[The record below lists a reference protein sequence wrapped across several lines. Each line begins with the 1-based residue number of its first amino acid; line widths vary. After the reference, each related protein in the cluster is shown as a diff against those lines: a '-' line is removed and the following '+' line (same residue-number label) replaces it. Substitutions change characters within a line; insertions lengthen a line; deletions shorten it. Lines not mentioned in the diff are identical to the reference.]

1 MPLEDSWV
9 VEEGDDDVRH
19 EGSETSVK
27 QEEYVIPRQDKKATR
42 RPKRTT
48 RSPDPV
54 FIMPSLDYRAVDGSW
69 EGLSSRDDSR
79 SEGSRQRRKSSTP
92 EKHGET
98 RRRSSRQA
106 AQNGSPQKRSHTPDV
121 RPPQRPADG
130 AGSEFLDIMAGHAT
144 AMVSFILDVLGKSL
158 RILKTPIS
166 YALAVWLLL
175 GLTIMMRNFLTNSIY
190 SSLSPLCRI
199 PGSSLLNLPF
209 CPSGGYD
216 STSGPSP
223 AAEFDQLISVQGKFE
238 EVLDESAA
246 GVSLP
251 MDMKRGEASIRDLRQ
266 LVRYSQLHSKNELV
280 LEFDGFI
287 ETARIASYD
296 LQKFNSHIG
305 RAVDNVLATTR
316 WTTRVL
322 EGIQIRD
329 ASQGAINN
337 FANSFASKLLA
348 PFQPVKFTES
358 VLLDQYIKHTQIVEE
373 EILKLIDEAQ
383 ALLMVLNGL
392 EDRLEVIHGIVT
404 RDGHHAIAQR
414 EELLSE
420 LWTMVGGNRG
430 KLSKTNRQLNLLKQ
444 VGVYRKSA
452 YGHVSATILKLQ
464 QIGSGLEDLHTSFAQ
479 LGDYPSTYPTLHIL
493 QRTRANPSAIS
504 HTVHNPNAHPCTPVP
519 PPTDAYPYSTAPH
532 HSSGT
537 PPPAPPPSAPPVPSP
552 PPAPPPATPTTRD
565 ETSPAPS
572 AAYPSPPYPSAAA
585 AAARTILPAR
595 YPAPLAWR
603 ARSYSCSS
611 LGVARGT
618 RRAR

>member
-9 VEEGDDDVRH
+9 VEGDDNARN
-19 EGSETSVK
+19 EGSGRSVK
-27 QEEYVIPRQDKKATR
+27 EEEYVIPRQDTKQDTKATR

-69 EGLSSRDDSR
+69 EGLPSQSSN

-92 EKHGET
+92 EKQPDA

-106 AQNGSPQKRSHTPDV
+106 AQNGSHQKRSHPPNA
-121 RPPQRPADG
+121 RHPQRPAESVG
-130 AGSEFLDIMAGHAT
+130 PEFLDIMAGHAT
-144 AMVSFILDVLGKSL
+144 AMVSFVLDVLGKSL
-158 RILKTPIS
+158 RILKTPLS
-166 YALAVWLLL
+166 YAVAVWLLL
-175 GLTIMMRNFLTNSIY
+175 GLSIIMRNFLTNSIY
-190 SSLSPLCRI
+190 SSLSPLCRL

-209 CPSGGYD
+209 CPTGGYD
-216 STSGPSP
+216 ASSGQTSPSV
-223 AAEFDQLISVQGKFE
+223 EFDQLISVQGKFE

-287 ETARIASYD
+287 ETARMASYD

-322 EGIQIRD
+322 EGIKIRD
-329 ASQGAINN
+329 ASQGAINS
-337 FANSFASKLLA
+337 FANSFANKIIA

-383 ALLMVLNGL
+383 ALLMVLNSL

-420 LWTMVGGNRG
+420 LWTMVGGNKG
-430 KLSKTNRQLNLLKQ
+430 KLSKTKRQLNLLTQ

-452 YGHVSATILKLQ
+452 FGHVSATILKLQ
-464 QIGSGLEDLHTSFAQ
+464 QIGSGLEDLRERVGSPELLRDRIDVPLSVHIENIQRGVERLEEGRQSARKSEQEHIAQ
-479 LGDYPSTYPTLHIL
+479 TLE
-493 QRTRANPSAIS
+493 RSR
-504 HTVHNPNAHPCTPVP
+504 VE
-519 PPTDAYPYSTAPH
+519 
-532 HSSGT
+532 GT
-537 PPPAPPPSAPPVPSP
+537 LIGI
-552 PPAPPPATPTTRD
+552 D
-565 ETSPAPS
+565 
-572 AAYPSPPYPSAAA
+572 
-585 AAARTILPAR
+585 
-595 YPAPLAWR
+595 
-603 ARSYSCSS
+603 
-611 LGVARGT
+611 
-618 RRAR
+618 

>member
-9 VEEGDDDVRH
+9 VEGGDDDIRH

-27 QEEYVIPRQDKKATR
+27 QEEYVIPRQDTKATR
-42 RPKRTT
+42 RPKRST
-48 RSPDPV
+48 RSPDPE

-79 SEGSRQRRKSSTP
+79 SVGSRQRRKSSTP
-92 EKHGET
+92 EKQAEK

-106 AQNGSPQKRSHTPDV
+106 TQNGSPQKRSHPPDV

-144 AMVSFILDVLGKSL
+144 AMVSFVLDVLGKSL

-329 ASQGAINN
+329 ASQGAINS

-383 ALLMVLNGL
+383 ALLMVLNSL

-464 QIGSGLEDLHTSFAQ
+464 QIGSGLEDLRERVGSPELLRDRIDIPLSVHIENIQRGVERLEEGRQSARKSENEHIAQ
-479 LGDYPSTYPTLHIL
+479 TLERSRIE
-493 QRTRANPSAIS
+493 
-504 HTVHNPNAHPCTPVP
+504 
-519 PPTDAYPYSTAPH
+519 
-532 HSSGT
+532 GT
-537 PPPAPPPSAPPVPSP
+537 LIGI
-552 PPAPPPATPTTRD
+552 D
-565 ETSPAPS
+565 
-572 AAYPSPPYPSAAA
+572 
-585 AAARTILPAR
+585 
-595 YPAPLAWR
+595 
-603 ARSYSCSS
+603 
-611 LGVARGT
+611 
-618 RRAR
+618 